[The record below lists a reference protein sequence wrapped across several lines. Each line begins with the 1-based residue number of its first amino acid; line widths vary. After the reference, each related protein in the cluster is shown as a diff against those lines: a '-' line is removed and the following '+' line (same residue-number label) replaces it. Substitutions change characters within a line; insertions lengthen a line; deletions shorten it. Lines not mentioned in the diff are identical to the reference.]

1 MRFVMFTYPDPELA
15 AVWDSLPPEET
26 QADVERHVEWFRRHR
41 ERVLGGEEL
50 GWPQEV
56 RTIRRRK
63 GETVVT
69 DGPFVESKEILGGFV
84 VIEAPDLDAA
94 LRMAETWPSL
104 DREGGAVSVWPVFV
118 REPSGSG
125 SSSSGAQAASSS
137 GGDRG

>member
-41 ERVLGGEEL
+41 EHVVGGEEL
-50 GWPQEV
+50 DWPQQV

-84 VIEAPDLDAA
+84 VLDVPDLEAA
-94 LRMAETWPSL
+94 LRIAETWPSL

-118 REPSGSG
+118 REPIGADT
-125 SSSSGAQAASSS
+125 SGAEAASSS